1 MSIKE
6 SVPTAMPRIIRFD
19 HIGITVA
26 DLELV
31 TGFFISLGLHVEG
44 RADGMEGEFLEIV
57 CGVKDSRTN
66 IVMLKSADSSVGIE
80 LSSFEKPAHEPGNPH
95 AMANE
100 LGMRSI
106 AFEVDDLEGM
116 LADLQAQG
124 YGLIGGVGE
133 YAGAWKMAYVRGP
146 EGLTVA
152 LAQRLGS

>member
-6 SVPTAMPRIIRFD
+6 SVPTTMPRIIRFD

-26 DLELV
+26 DLDLV
-31 TGFFISLGLHVEG
+31 TAFLIGLGLHVEG
-44 RADGMEGEFLEIV
+44 RADGMEGEFLETV

-66 IVMLKSADSSVGIE
+66 IVMLKSEYYSVGIE

-95 AMANE
+95 ALANE
-100 LGMRSI
+100 LGLRSI
-106 AFEVDDLEGM
+106 AFEVDDLQEM
-116 LADLQAQG
+116 LTGLETQG

-133 YAGAWKMAYVRGP
+133 YEGMWKMAYVRGP

-152 LAQRLGS
+152 LAQRLDN

>member
-6 SVPTAMPRIIRFD
+6 SVPTTMPRIIRFD

-26 DLELV
+26 DLDLV
-31 TGFFISLGLHVEG
+31 TGFFIGLGLHVEG
-44 RADGMEGEFLEIV
+44 RVDGMEGEFLETV

-100 LGMRSI
+100 LGLRSI

-124 YGLIGGVGE
+124 YGLIGGVSE
-133 YAGAWKMAYVRGP
+133 YEGVWKMAYVRGP